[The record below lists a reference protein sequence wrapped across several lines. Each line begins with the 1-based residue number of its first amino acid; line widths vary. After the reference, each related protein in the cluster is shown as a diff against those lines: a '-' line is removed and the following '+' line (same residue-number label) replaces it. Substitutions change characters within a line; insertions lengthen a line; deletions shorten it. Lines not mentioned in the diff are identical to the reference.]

1 MSRRCLSLLGDRTWQ
16 DECLVTVGDHQ
27 ITSLVVS
34 LCPVNT
40 ICMND
45 QIEGMLTSLCI
56 PRPAANADPNTPEQ
70 QQTGYYPVEGTTA
83 PVQNPAVSVTLAK
96 PIALACVSAM
106 IEGTIS
112 PIDLHLLLTVANY
125 EGVDGDYIIE
135 PDSPLVGTIRGGDK
149 ICDYNA
155 TNRDCVPTGP
165 FSLNTGA
172 IIDFSFGLG
181 IQQLGR
187 FYYAINGHGY

>member
-1 MSRRCLSLLGDRTWQ
+1 
-16 DECLVTVGDHQ
+16 
-27 ITSLVVS
+27 
-34 LCPVNT
+34 
-40 ICMND
+40 MND